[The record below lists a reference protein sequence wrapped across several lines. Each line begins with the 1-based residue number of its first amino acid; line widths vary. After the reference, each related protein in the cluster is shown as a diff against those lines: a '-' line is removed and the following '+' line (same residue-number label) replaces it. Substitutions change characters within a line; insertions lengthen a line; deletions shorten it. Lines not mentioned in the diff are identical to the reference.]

1 MLVFVKRLM
10 AHIQKETEQPEI
22 FDQIL
27 MMSVIKDSHSLLL
40 FYSSRFFEFY

>member
-22 FDQIL
+22 FVPNTNDECNQG
-27 MMSVIKDSHSLLL
+27 
-40 FYSSRFFEFY
+40 